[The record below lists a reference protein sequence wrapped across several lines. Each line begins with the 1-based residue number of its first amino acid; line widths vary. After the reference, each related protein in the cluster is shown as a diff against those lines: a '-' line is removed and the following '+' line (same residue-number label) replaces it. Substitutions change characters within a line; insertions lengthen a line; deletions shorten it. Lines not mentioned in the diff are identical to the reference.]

1 MGWLVS
7 LIFAG
12 LAVIGFAGAF
22 ATGSGRALAFGMV
35 DALVGLIAFCI
46 WAWSL

>member
-7 LIFAG
+7 LIFG
-12 LAVIGFAGAF
+12 VLAVLGFAAAF
-22 ATGSGRALAFGMV
+22 VTGSGRALAFGFV
-35 DALVGLIAFCI
+35 DAVVGLVAFCI